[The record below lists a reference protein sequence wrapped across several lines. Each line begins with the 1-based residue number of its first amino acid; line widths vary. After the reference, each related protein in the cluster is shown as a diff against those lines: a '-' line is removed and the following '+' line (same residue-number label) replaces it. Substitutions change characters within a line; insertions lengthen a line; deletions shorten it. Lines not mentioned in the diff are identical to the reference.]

1 MVTCPACG
9 QENPEGF
16 RLCGMCGALLAPTP
30 APARE
35 ERKVVTILFTDLVG
49 STARAEGLDP
59 EDVRATL
66 SAYYARLRAELERH
80 GGTVEK
86 FIGDA
91 VMAVFG
97 APVAHEDD
105 PERAVRAA
113 LAIRDSIG
121 DDLEIRTA
129 VHTGEALVALGARAV
144 EGEGMVSGDVVNTA
158 ARLQSAAPVNGI
170 LVGEATYRATRHVI
184 DYREAPAVEAKGKS
198 RPVPVWEAVAVRSR
212 LGSDVEERLR
222 TPLVGRE
229 RERSM
234 LADAF
239 GRARIEQSAQ
249 LVTLVGVPGIGKSRL
264 VAELFQVVEAEPDLI
279 AWRQGRSLPY
289 GESGSYWAL
298 GEIVKSHA
306 GILDS
311 DSLEEADTKL
321 AETVAGLVEDEGERT
336 WLADHARPL
345 LGLEGAE
352 RPDRAEAF
360 AAWRRFLEAAAE
372 QRPLVLV
379 FEDLHWADDG
389 LLDFV
394 DHLADWAT
402 TVPLLIVATAR
413 PELLDRRPGWG
424 GGKRNALTLSIGAL
438 SDDETAQLLQRL
450 LDRAVLDADAQQA
463 VLQRAEGN
471 PLYAEEYARMLAE
484 HESGDLPLPENVQ
497 GLIAARIDA
506 LPADEKA
513 LLQDAS
519 VIGKVFWP
527 GALPGADDRL
537 LHALERKEFV
547 RRDRRSSI
555 AGETQ
560 YAFRHALVRDV
571 AYGQI
576 PRPGRVEKHR
586 HAAEWL
592 ASLAPDRGEDRAE
605 MLAHHYREALALGGA
620 AGIDV
625 SDLRAPAQKAFA
637 DAASRALSL
646 SAWPA
651 AFELGQEALEL
662 TDAEAPDRPRIQL
675 TVAYATWY
683 VERDDPELIASA
695 VDGFLALEDF
705 ASAAEASALLSRV
718 RGNRGDAAGAK
729 AAGERAVELARRVPP
744 SSATAQ
750 AIVAYA
756 SHAIIQQ
763 RDSATALRLARE
775 ALAVAEEVGD
785 ASVAAR
791 ALNTIGLARVH
802 EGDEEGIRDLERSV
816 EVSLGS
822 SASGVAGSALNNLS
836 SALSTVGRLS
846 DGLARLHEARAIYE
860 RHGSAASLLWND
872 GGQIEYL
879 DALGDL
885 EGVLAGAATFLAHPD
900 AEDRYTAP
908 TILVARARALLAR
921 GEIDPAVTDA
931 ERAVTLLRGRGHDA
945 QMSGGVLTVA
955 ARCVRAAGR
964 GEEADALLTEALEWS
979 RLSMED
985 AIYDLPLHL
994 VELGRGDEYLALT
1007 ENVRGFLWQQAG
1019 RAAVA
1024 GDFSV
1029 AADLYGRIGATF
1041 VEAWTG
1047 LLAAEHGDA
1056 SRLDAALS
1064 YFEEQRATPYAERC
1078 RALLQAS
1085 A

>member
-1 MVTCPACG
+1 
-9 QENPEGF
+9 
-16 RLCGMCGALLAPTP
+16 
-30 APARE
+30 
-35 ERKVVTILFTDLVG
+35 
-49 STARAEGLDP
+49 
-59 EDVRATL
+59 
-66 SAYYARLRAELERH
+66 
-80 GGTVEK
+80 
-86 FIGDA
+86 
-91 VMAVFG
+91 
-97 APVAHEDD
+97 
-105 PERAVRAA
+105 
-113 LAIRDSIG
+113 
-121 DDLEIRTA
+121 
-129 VHTGEALVALGARAV
+129 
-144 EGEGMVSGDVVNTA
+144 
-158 ARLQSAAPVNGI
+158 VNGI

-184 DYREAPAVEAKGKS
+184 DYREASAVEAKGKS
-198 RPVPVWEAVAVRSR
+198 QPVPVWEAVTVRSR

-229 RERSM
+229 RERSL

-239 GRARIEQSAQ
+239 GRARAELSAQ

-289 GESGSYWAL
+289 GERGSYWAL

-311 DSLEEADTKL
+311 DSLEDAETKL
-321 AETVAGLVEDEGERT
+321 AETVADLVEDEGERA
-336 WLADHARPL
+336 WLADHTRPL

-352 RPDRAEAF
+352 RPERTEAF

-424 GGKRNALTLSIGAL
+424 GGKRNAFTLSIGAL
-438 SDDETAQLLQRL
+438 SDEETAQLLQRL
-450 LDRAVLDADAQQA
+450 LAGPLLEADAQQA

-484 HESGDLPLPENVQ
+484 HEGGDLPLPENVQ

-506 LPADEKA
+506 LAPEEKA

-527 GALPGADDRL
+527 GALPGADDRV
-537 LHALERKEFV
+537 LHALERKEFI

-555 AGETQ
+555 ARETQ

-586 HAAEWL
+586 RAAEWL

-605 MLAHHYREALALGGA
+605 MLAHHYREALALGSA

-637 DAASRALSL
+637 DAAARALSL

-651 AFELGQEALEL
+651 AVELGQEALEL
-662 TDAEAPDRPRIQL
+662 TDPAAPDRPRIQL
-675 TVAYATWY
+675 NVAYATWY
-683 VERDDPELIASA
+683 VKRDDPELIASA
-695 VDGFLALEDF
+695 VDGFLALDDL
-705 ASAAEASALLSRV
+705 AGAAEASALLSRV
-718 RGNRGDAAGAK
+718 LGNRGDAAGAQ
-729 AAGERAVELARRVPP
+729 AAGKRAVELARRVPP
-744 SSATAQ
+744 SSATAR
-750 AIVAYA
+750 AIAAYA
-756 SHAIIQQ
+756 GHAIIQQ
-763 RDSATALRLARE
+763 RDSTTALELARE
-775 ALAVAEEVGD
+775 ALAVAEEIGD
-785 ASVAAR
+785 SAVAAR

-802 EGDEEGIRDLERSV
+802 EGDEEGVRDLERAV
-816 EVSLGS
+816 EVALG
-822 SASGVAGSALNNLS
+822 ANATGEAGTALNNLS
-836 SALSTVGRLS
+836 SALATIGRLA
-846 DGLARLHEARAIYE
+846 DGFARLHEARAIHE
-860 RHGSAASLLWND
+860 RHGSAAALIWND

-885 EGVLAGAATFLAHPD
+885 DGVLAGAAKFLSRPD
-900 AEDRYTAP
+900 AVDRYTAP
-908 TILVARARALLAR
+908 TILAAQARTLLAR
-921 GEIDPAVTDA
+921 GQASAGLADA
-931 ERAVTLLRGRGHDA
+931 ERAVALLRARGHDA
-945 QMSGGVLTVA
+945 QMSGGVLAAA
-955 ARCVRAAGR
+955 ARCARAAGR
-964 GEEADALLTEALEWS
+964 GEDADELLAETLEWS
-979 RLSMED
+979 RLASED
-985 AIYDLPLHL
+985 MIYDVPLHL
-994 VELGRGDEYLALT
+994 VELGRGDEYLALI
-1007 ENVRGFLWQQAG
+1007 ENVRGYLWQQAG

-1024 GDFSV
+1024 GDFGT
-1029 AADLYGRIGATF
+1029 AADLYGRIGARF
-1041 VEAWTG
+1041 MEAWAG
-1047 LLAAEHGDA
+1047 LLGAEGGDT
-1056 SRLDAALS
+1056 SRLESARA
-1064 YFEEQRATPYAERC
+1064 YFEDQRATPYVERC